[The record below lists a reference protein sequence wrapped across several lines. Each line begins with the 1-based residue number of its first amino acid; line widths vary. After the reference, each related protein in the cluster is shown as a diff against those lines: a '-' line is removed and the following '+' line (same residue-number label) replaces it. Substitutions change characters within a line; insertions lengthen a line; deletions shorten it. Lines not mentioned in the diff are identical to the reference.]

1 MFEIE
6 RDIPLPTER
15 GKYPFREM
23 EVGDSIFFGDK
34 KQATSARVAAVRF
47 GKALEPS
54 WTFTLRITDQGADKA
69 GWRLWRVI

>member
-1 MFEIE
+1 
-6 RDIPLPTER
+6 
-15 GKYPFREM
+15 M
-23 EVGDSIFFGDK
+23 EVGDSIFFADK

-54 WTFTLRITDQGADKA
+54 WTFTLRITDKGADKA